1 MATIVLLQ
9 NDPLVGEGL
18 RKALAAEPGF
28 RVGAVAASLAQARLH
43 LEHGGT
49 DLLVADLR
57 VGRERVIELLRER
70 RERGLEGRLQMLVI
84 GMSPEDPHL
93 MQALRHG
100 ADGYFIHGTP
110 VATLVRVIRQ
120 VLAGE
125 SPMSPPIARRLQAH
139 FRHSGGAGVG
149 TQKQACAAPGLTETE
164 RQMLNRVS
172 QGYLL
177 HEIARE
183 MQTSEHSVGLRSRSL
198 FRKLQLD
205 MRANAL
211 VRQTA

>member
-18 RKALAAEPGF
+18 RKALGTEPGI
-28 RVGAVAASLAQARLH
+28 RVGALAASLAQVRQQLD
-43 LEHGGT
+43 HGGV

-57 VGRERVIELLRER
+57 VGNERVIELLRER
-70 RERGLEGRLQMLVI
+70 RERGLEGRPQVLVI
-84 GMSPEDPHL
+84 GMSPDDPHL

-110 VATLVRVIRQ
+110 VAALVRVIRQ

-139 FRHSGGAGVG
+139 FRHSGVAGG
-149 TQKQACAAPGLTETE
+149 GPQSQANAAPGLTETE

-172 QGYLL
+172 QGYLP

-205 MRANAL
+205 ISANAL
-211 VRQTA
+211 VKQAA